1 MPVHP
6 AESPGRRTAPAAP
19 AVSPPATGHSPDPA
33 VPPGAPAVPPGSRR
47 PLDVDALRP
56 LAARLGLA
64 LAVVDE
70 IDSTNAELGRIARG
84 LPGTTGLPGLPGL
97 PGTTVATGTTG
108 LPGVAGAA
116 AVPGGAPA
124 GLVLAAERQ
133 SAGRGRLDRSW
144 ESAAGAGLMVSVL
157 VRPETGAR
165 WLGWLPM
172 VVGTSL
178 VRTLR
183 GYAGV
188 PAVLKWPND
197 VQVDGAKLA
206 GILVELAPSPAVP
219 PAAVIGFG
227 LNVTARAAELPP
239 RSTSLLLLGA
249 DPARL
254 DRSALLGALLTDL
267 VEALGRW
274 EDAPERARGEYRDA
288 CATLGRRVRVELP
301 DGTSTLGTA
310 TDVDEL
316 GRLIVDGRAFSAAD
330 IVHLR

>member
-6 AESPGRRTAPAAP
+6 AESPGRRTAPVEP
-19 AVSPPATGHSPDPA
+19 AISPPVAGHSPAPA
-33 VPPGAPAVPPGSRR
+33 VPPGARR
-47 PLDVDALRP
+47 PLDADTLRP

-84 LPGTTGLPGLPGL
+84 LPGTVGLPAVTRP
-97 PGTTVATGTTG
+97 PTVTD
-108 LPGVAGAA
+108 
-116 AVPGGAPA
+116 GAPA

-133 SAGRGRLDRSW
+133 TAGRGRLDRSW

-157 VRPETGAR
+157 VRPEIEPR

-197 VQVDGAKLA
+197 VQVDGVKLA

-274 EDAPERARGEYRDA
+274 EAAPERARGEYRDT

-301 DGTSTLGTA
+301 DGTSTHGTA

-316 GRLIVDGRAFSAAD
+316 GRLIVDGQAFSAAD